1 VTAFALI
8 ALGGLLMLGALGL
21 RGAPV
26 PRLLPLATG
35 LCGLVA
41 TTAGAL
47 RL

>member
-1 VTAFALI
+1 MTAFALI
-8 ALGGLLMLGALGL
+8 AFGGLLMLGALGL
-21 RGAPV
+21 RSAPV

-35 LCGLVA
+35 FCGVVA